1 MWESPNIKD
10 HVEEYTDLSL
20 NHFITASRYDNV
32 KDKIGDYDYIYAGE
46 YTELIIPDVSI
57 NELIEKINELIFI
70 AEQKKFTPNADY
82 QAPNLSFL
90 RYDSITLYHIILFVN
105 KIMTNANFHTNKL
118 KDIFLLSQ
126 QQLHDL
132 ILKRS
137 KKMPRTLRP
146 VKTAQEYQI
155 LSDEIRRRS
164 NETEQTITDWFNIK
178 ITNYN
183 FTNIQNT
190 NLYKLLE
197 TEFGVDYLKQLVT
210 KLTKYRKRVELDV

>member
-1 MWESPNIKD
+1 
-10 HVEEYTDLSL
+10 
-20 NHFITASRYDNV
+20 
-32 KDKIGDYDYIYAGE
+32 
-46 YTELIIPDVSI
+46 
-57 NELIEKINELIFI
+57 
-70 AEQKKFTPNADY
+70 
-82 QAPNLSFL
+82 
-90 RYDSITLYHIILFVN
+90 
-105 KIMTNANFHTNKL
+105 MTNANFHTNKL

-164 NETEQTITDWFNIK
+164 NETEQTITDWLNIK